1 MSYIDL
7 LNVNLRNVLIKISK
21 IIEPINRYAEKLN
34 EFFDEVPSI
43 SKRISII
50 VSNLVAY
57 TVVNGLILLIAI
69 RASCKYPK
77 LQVNPYDISAILIA
91 MLFFFFI
98 NDVFTNHFPIKPKKN
113 EKFTLKLVFIY
124 ICFALGSM
132 LITWLYVASIYQPL
146 ISMPDSIFECTS

>member
-1 MSYIDL
+1 M
-7 LNVNLRNVLIKISK
+7 KISK
-21 IIEPINRYAEKLN
+21 IIESINRYAENLNKL
-34 EFFDEVPSI
+34 FDKVPSI

-50 VSNLVAY
+50 VSNLAAY

-69 RASCKYPK
+69 RASCKFPK
-77 LQVNPYDISAILIA
+77 PLVTPYDVSAIFIA

-98 NDVFTNHFPIKPKKN
+98 NDVFTNHFPIKLKKN

-124 ICFALGSM
+124 ICFAIGSI
-132 LITWLYVASIYQPL
+132 LITWLYGASIYQPL